1 MINPTIIAKAV
12 MTLSNKKHRKKV
24 GCLIGIILSP
34 FILIIVILCGLL
46 SGGANLNKSSV
57 DIVFNDSAIPENAPE
72 EYTAGIEKMK
82 DNFNTL
88 DNIISSVNAEMENEE
103 SLDSI
108 RVKAIFYA
116 LYFDEDC
123 NDYTKFVNCFVT
135 YEQRIKTIS
144 NPDGT
149 TSQETYTVALP
160 IKELSKIYE
169 NIASVMGID
178 ITCADKANATEI
190 YYRIIYGGPAPTYGE
205 EFDDFTNGLPVSD
218 EPFIGAEGFCSPI
231 GKEWRNSVTSEFGYR
246 LDPITGEQK
255 FHGGIDF
262 GMPKGTPIR
271 CALDGTV
278 MLARYSI
285 TGYGYHV
292 IVDHGGGVVT
302 LYAHCSDIIVT
313 EGQKV
318 TAGQEIAMVGSTG
331 RSTGNHLHFEVRV
344 NGEKQNPRDYL
355 P

>member
-1 MINPTIIAKAV
+1 MINPALIAKAAV
-12 MTLSNKKHRKKV
+12 TILSDKKHKKRV
-24 GCLIGIILSP
+24 GWIIGIILSP

-57 DIVFNDSAIPENAPE
+57 DIVFNDSAIPENAPD
-72 EYTAGIEKMK
+72 EYTAGIEKMSN
-82 DNFNTL
+82 NFNTL
-88 DNIISSVNAEMENEE
+88 NEIISSVNAKTENEE

-116 LYFDEDC
+116 LYFAEDC
-123 NDYTKFVNCFVT
+123 TDYTKFVDCFVT
-135 YEQRIKTIS
+135 YEQRTKTIS

-149 TSQETYTVALP
+149 TSQVTYTVALP
-160 IKELSKIYE
+160 IKELSQIYE

-190 YYRIIYGGPAPTYGE
+190 YYRIIYRGPAPTYGD
-205 EFDDFTNGLPVSD
+205 EFDDFTNG
-218 EPFIGAEGFCSPI
+218 PFIGADGFCCPI
-231 GKEWRNSVTSEFGYR
+231 GENWRNVVTSEFGYR

-255 FHGGIDF
+255 FHGGIDL
-262 GMPKGTPIR
+262 GMPKGTPIH

-278 MLARYSI
+278 MLVRYST
-285 TGYGYHV
+285 TGYGYH
-292 IVDHGGGVVT
+292 IMVDHGGEVVT
-302 LYAHCSDIIVT
+302 LYAHCCEIDVT

-318 TAGQEIAMVGSTG
+318 KAGQEIAKVGTTG